1 MKDREKFDGLL
12 ERSIVLLVLGAVVF
26 GSVLFGATRATE
38 LAVVTGML
46 GVAAVLWVLR
56 LWTNPSHRFLLHPVL
71 LPIAAFVG
79 YAAWRTQGAD
89 VPYVARQEL
98 WLLAVY
104 AIAFVL
110 VLQNLHGQET
120 LVLAVH
126 VLVLLGTL
134 LSIYATIQFLGHG
147 DHVLWMPQPPQYFRR
162 SGATFVN
169 PNHFA
174 GLLVMLLPLALAQ
187 VFLGRDRGP
196 LRILHGYGAAMMTAG
211 LAFTM
216 SRGGWL
222 AGGLVLLLF
231 FLWLLLRRSQLRIP
245 ALTALGLLAVAAVA
259 FVALS
264 DKAQRRI
271 DGVNAGGTGDAAG
284 RAHLW
289 RPALAMWKANPV
301 LGVGPAHY
309 DIRFPAHR
317 EPSLQTAPGY
327 VHNEYL
333 NTLCDYGIAGATIVG
348 LGIAALVGGILKSRK
363 YVERGASDLGARN
376 SNRGSNRTAFFLG
389 SCLGLL
395 GLAIHSAGDFLLHIP
410 AIGLLAVLLAGQL
423 ASTIRFATDDF
434 WVTPRW
440 WSRIPATALV
450 GVALAFALPT
460 ALSYGREGWHLNRAG
475 TRRTVSA
482 ELLDDLKAAA
492 AIQPGNPR
500 TAYELGEDYRRLF
513 WQGAGPWREEA
524 TNAVVW
530 LERSIKA
537 NPYDPQPHL
546 ALGLAAHWL
555 GDGAR
560 AKREFEKAV
569 DLGPNDVVIHNH
581 YGWNLLTQGRV
592 AKARVVFEQ
601 TLQWNGWDN
610 WFARRYVDEI
620 DRGLWKD
627 QEKAGSPAR

>member
-1 MKDREKFDGLL
+1 MKERDQWDGLL

-26 GSVLFGATRATE
+26 GSILFGATRATE

-46 GVAAVLWVLR
+46 GVATVLWLAR
-56 LWTNPSHRFLLHPVL
+56 LWINPSHRFLLHPVV
-71 LPIAAFVG
+71 LPIVALVG
-79 YAAWRTQGAD
+79 YAAWRTQVAD

-98 WLLAVY
+98 WLLVVY
-104 AIAFVL
+104 AVAFGL

-147 DHVLWMPQPPQYFRR
+147 DRVLWLPQPPQYFHRA
-162 SGATFVN
+162 GASFVN

-211 LAFTM
+211 LAVTM

-222 AGGLVLLLF
+222 AGGLVLMLF
-231 FLWLLLRRSQLRIP
+231 FLWLLVRRNQLRIP
-245 ALTALGLLAVAAVA
+245 ALTALGLLVVSAVV
-259 FVALS
+259 FVSTS
-264 DKAQRRI
+264 DKAQKRI

-289 RPALAMWKANPV
+289 RPALAMWQQSR
-301 LGVGPAHY
+301 LFGVGPAHY
-309 DIRFPAHR
+309 DVRFPAFR
-317 EPSLQTAPGY
+317 EPSVQTAPGY

-333 NTLCDYGIAGATIVG
+333 NTLCDYGLVGVGIVAT
-348 LGIAALVGGILKSRK
+348 GIAALVGGILKSRK

-410 AIGLLAVLLAGQL
+410 AIGLLAVLLAAQL

-434 WVTPRW
+434 WVTPKW

-450 GVALAFALPT
+450 LAALGFVLPT
-460 ALSYGREGWHLNRAG
+460 AMSYGREGWYLNRAA
-475 TRRTVSA
+475 TRGTVSDD
-482 ELLDDLKAAA
+482 LLSDLKAAA
-492 AIQPGNPR
+492 SIQPGNPR
-500 TAYELGEDYRRLF
+500 TAFELGENYRRLS
-513 WQGAGPWREEA
+513 WQGAGQWREEA
-524 TNAVVW
+524 TNSVAW
-530 LERSIKA
+530 LERAIA
-537 NPYDPQPHL
+537 LNPHDPQAHL
-546 ALGLAAHWL
+546 ALGLVSDWL

-560 AKREFEKAV
+560 ARREFERAV
-569 DLGPNDVVIHNH
+569 DLGPNDVSVHNH
-581 YGWNLLTQGRV
+581 YAWNLLTQGRV

-601 TLQWNGWDN
+601 SLQWNGWDN
-610 WFARRYVDEI
+610 GFARRYVDEI
-620 DRGLWKD
+620 DHGVWKD
-627 QEKAGSPAR
+627 RENPGKPNR